1 MMDTELKREKRR
13 EPIYERDADFHV
25 VSILAGD
32 AEGQVERGEGRGR
45 EEGTGETERG
55 VS

>member
-1 MMDTELKREKRR
+1 MDTELKREKRR
-13 EPIYERDADFHV
+13 EPIDERDADFHV

-32 AEGQVERGEGRGR
+32 AEGQGEGRGR
-45 EEGTGETERG
+45 ENGTGETERG